1 MLPLA
6 ASIKVVIHI
15 ELKMCA
21 LFNEGF
27 FGNWVL
33 GIWVYRTDTTNHLL
47 EFHYQTI
54 DSQCP
59 KIELPIIIIVNWLLR
74 APAI

>member
-1 MLPLA
+1 MHQTSKIDHTTTTVHLVLGKASCAKVEYMLPLA

-21 LFNEGF
+21 LFYKGF

-33 GIWVYRTDTTNHLL
+33 GIW
-47 EFHYQTI
+47 
-54 DSQCP
+54 
-59 KIELPIIIIVNWLLR
+59 
-74 APAI
+74 A

>member
-15 ELKMCA
+15 ELKICA
-21 LFNEGF
+21 SFNIKGF

-33 GIWVYRTDTTNHLL
+33 GIWACRTDTTNHLL
-47 EFHYQTI
+47 EFLIHLHQTI
-54 DSQCP
+54 ESQCP
-59 KIELPIIIIVNWLLR
+59 KIEVPLII
-74 APAI
+74 